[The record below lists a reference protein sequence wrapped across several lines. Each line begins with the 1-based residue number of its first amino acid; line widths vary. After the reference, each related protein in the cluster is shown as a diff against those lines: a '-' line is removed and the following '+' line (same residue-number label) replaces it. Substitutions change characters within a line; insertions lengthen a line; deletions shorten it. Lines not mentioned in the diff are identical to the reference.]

1 IGAASDVAMASF
13 AAAFTAA
20 SNFGADGAGSVVW
33 TYGLNL
39 LASAGV
45 DSGLKSD
52 GQVIHLYKINGEVIG
67 STSAT
72 EAGVTGANTVFSLGV
87 NSSTGLVTLTQQR
100 EIDHGLPG
108 TNSNFAAQQ
117 IWLNNGLVGLLATA
131 TITDGDGDTHTD
143 SKVLDLGG
151 NIGFDDDGPVAF
163 DNLNN
168 VNEASFVNGNVISNP
183 SPNGQV
189 DSYGA
194 DGGTEPKV
202 VSLEHNGVTYLAD
215 NAAIDANGH
224 RFVLIEDTQFHGTLR
239 FDFTS
244 GDYSYTSYETL
255 EDSTEQF
262 IYTIRDGDGDYSS
275 ANLIINT
282 HDTSPPVLIVGTNT
296 NDTGNSL
303 LNYEVGSGQGTISG
317 DGRADILVGDV
328 GGVEVVGKVANLAFI
343 LDTSGSMGEIFGNN
357 QSRLTV
363 MKNLVSNLLTQ
374 LSDTENATINV
385 HLTSFSTFVNNQGT
399 FNISTAAGLTGAL
412 NFIAG
417 LQATGGTN
425 YEAALGAT
433 HQWFDTSAGA
443 ADIQQTIFLT
453 DGLPTFY
460 MDGDSTNYT
469 SQNAVMGHGSLTEE
483 VLIRN
488 LYGTETGGAT
498 TRDFNNLISESNS
511 RDLDGTQQYRV
522 DNDSDGDFETLAVSS
537 TTSSS
542 GGSNDY
548 VRSIADTFNEV
559 DALQSHGI
567 LRAVS
572 IDNAAATSY
581 LNDIDSTGMAFNA
594 NSPAIL
600 NDILAQLNP
609 FTTLNAAGSDHIV
622 GYGDNDLIYG
632 DTLYTD
638 KLAADK
644 GLDLPLGSG
653 WAVFNELENNAQY
666 NWTRADTLDYINNHA
681 HELAQE
687 TVLANGNTRSGGH
700 DTLEGGSGNDRIFG
714 QEGNDTINAGKGA
727 DIVDGG
733 SGNNVIDLGFD
744 TDQDTLLLNLET
756 LKGNN
761 TIHNFNPTQDVLKF
775 ESVINVE
782 NVNDLD
788 NLLDQQ
794 TPFSNSN
801 NGQDLNVN
809 FANGA
814 TLTFVGLN
822 VDATTVHSIQDIT
835 PQIPVVVVNEMGV

>member
-1 IGAASDVAMASF
+1 MFSLAVNAGTGDVTLTQWLAIDHGLPGSSANYESQEISLNTGLVGLTGTATITDGDGDTNTDSKVVDLGGNVVFDDDGPNIAVAATDNNTILLNTQDAQTVGTAFDVATASF
-13 AAAFTAA
+13 AAAFNAT
-20 SNFGADGAGSVVW
+20 SNYGADGSGSVAW
-33 TYGLNL
+33 TYGLDL
-39 LASAGV
+39 LAASGV

-52 GQVIHLYKINGEVIG
+52 GQAIHLYNIDGEIIG
-67 STSAT
+67 STSST

-87 NSSTGLVTLTQQR
+87 NSGSGLVTLTQQR
-100 EIDHGLPG
+100 EIDHDLPG
-108 TNSNFAAQQ
+108 TNANYAAQQ

-131 TITDGDGDTHTD
+131 TITDGDGDTSTS

-168 VNEASFVNGNVISNP
+168 VNEANFVNGNVISNP
-183 SPNGQV
+183 SPNGQI

-194 DGGTEPKV
+194 DGEADPKV
-202 VSLEHNGVTYLAD
+202 VSLEHNGVTYLAED
-215 NAAIDANGH
+215 AAIDANGH
-224 RFVLIEDTQFHGTLR
+224 RFVLIEDTQFHGSLR
-239 FDFTS
+239 FDFTN
-244 GDYSYTSYETL
+244 GDYTYTSYETL
-255 EDSTEQF
+255 EDNTEQF
-262 IYTIRDGDGDYSS
+262 VYTIRDGDGDYSS
-275 ANLIINT
+275 ANLVINT

-296 NDTGNSL
+296 NDSGNSL
-303 LNYEVGSGQGTISG
+303 PNYEVGSGQGTISG
-317 DGRADILVGDV
+317 DGRVDILVGDV

-363 MKNLVSNLLTQ
+363 MKNLVANLLNQ

-385 HLTSFSTFVNNQGT
+385 HLTSFSTVVNNQAT
-399 FNISTAAGLTGAL
+399 FDISTAAGLSGAL

-433 HQWFDTSAGA
+433 HQWFSTSAEA

-469 SQNAVMGHGSLTEE
+469 NQNSVMGHGSLTEE

-488 LYGTETGGAT
+488 LYGTEAGGAT

-511 RDLDGTQQYRV
+511 RDLDGSRQYRV
-522 DNDSDGDFETLAVSS
+522 DNDSDGDFETLNVTS
-537 TTSSS
+537 TTFSS

-581 LNDIDSTGMAFNA
+581 LNSIDSTGTAFNA

-609 FTTLNAAGSDHIV
+609 FTTLNAAGSDHIL
-622 GYGDNDLIYG
+622 GYGDNDLIFG
-632 DTLYTD
+632 DEFLPINWQ
-638 KLAADK
+638 AIR
-644 GLDLPLGSG
+644 DLI
-653 WAVFNELENNAQY
+653 Y
-666 NWTRADTLDYINNHA
+666 H
-681 HELAQE
+681 
-687 TVLANGNTRSGGH
+687 
-700 DTLEGGSGNDRIFG
+700 
-714 QEGNDTINAGKGA
+714 
-727 DIVDGG
+727 
-733 SGNNVIDLGFD
+733 
-744 TDQDTLLLNLET
+744 
-756 LKGNN
+756 
-761 TIHNFNPTQDVLKF
+761 
-775 ESVINVE
+775 
-782 NVNDLD
+782 
-788 NLLDQQ
+788 
-794 TPFSNSN
+794 
-801 NGQDLNVN
+801 
-809 FANGA
+809 
-814 TLTFVGLN
+814 
-822 VDATTVHSIQDIT
+822 
-835 PQIPVVVVNEMGV
+835 